1 MKWTNNIK
9 NKSLTSI
16 ILLALCLLVLL
27 NNYLERVHT
36 TNVKDA
42 ISTLYEDRLIAEEY
56 ILKMTSTIYQV
67 REVLASDSNSNSKLI
82 AITKLNDNFNT
93 TYSAYSK
100 TKLTP
105 KEKTTAVELL
115 NYINKFESTFSTN
128 NYSPSHYTN
137 KALTTLSKLSK
148 IQLEESKLIM
158 KNVESQYAT
167 IKASSQYAFAII
179 ILILIVLQIIVF
191 SAESIVPVIKTKD
204 PSLN

>member
-9 NKSLTSI
+9 NKSLASI

-27 NNYLERVHT
+27 NNYLERVHA

-67 REVLASDSNSNSKLI
+67 REVLASDSNSNSKSN
-82 AITKLNDNFNT
+82 AIKTLNDNFNA

-115 NYINKFESTFSTN
+115 NYINKFEPTFSTN
-128 NYSPSHYTN
+128 NYKPSLYTK
-137 KALTTLSKLSK
+137 KALITLSKLSK

-191 SAESIVPVIKTKD
+191 SAESIIPVIKTKD

>member
-1 MKWTNNIK
+1 M
-9 NKSLTSI
+9 
-16 ILLALCLLVLL
+16 LVLL
-27 NNYLERVHT
+27 NNYLERVHA

-67 REVLASDSNSNSKLI
+67 REVLASDSNSNSKSN
-82 AITKLNDNFNT
+82 AIKTLNDNFNA

-128 NYSPSHYTN
+128 NYSPSLYTN

-191 SAESIVPVIKTKD
+191 SAESIIPVIKTKD

>member
-9 NKSLTSI
+9 NKSLASI

-27 NNYLERVHT
+27 NNYLERVHA

-67 REVLASDSNSNSKLI
+67 REVLASDSNNSSKSN
-82 AITKLNDNFNT
+82 AIKTLNDNFNA

-105 KEKTTAVELL
+105 KEKTTSEELL
-115 NYINKFESTFSTN
+115 NYINKFEPTFSTN
-128 NYSPSHYTN
+128 NYQPSLYTN
-137 KALTTLSKLSK
+137 KALITLSKLSK
-148 IQLEESKLIM
+148 IQVEESKLIM

-191 SAESIVPVIKTKD
+191 SAESIIPVIKTKD

>member
-9 NKSLTSI
+9 NKSLASI
-16 ILLALCLLVLL
+16 ILLSLCLLVLL
-27 NNYLERVHT
+27 NNYLERVHA

-67 REVLASDSNSNSKLI
+67 REVLASDSNSNSKSN
-82 AITKLNDNFNT
+82 AIKTLNDNFNA

-128 NYSPSHYTN
+128 NYSPSLYTN

-191 SAESIVPVIKTKD
+191 SAESIIPVIKTKD

>member
-1 MKWTNNIK
+1 MKWTDTIK
-9 NKSLTSI
+9 NKFLASVV
-16 ILLALCLLVLL
+16 LLALCLLVLL
-27 NNYLERVHT
+27 NNYLERTHAN
-36 TNVKDA
+36 NVKDS

-56 ILKMTSTIYQV
+56 ILKMTSTIYQI
-67 REVLASDSNSNSKLI
+67 REVLNSDSSNKLN
-82 AITKLNDNFNT
+82 AINNLNDNFNS
-93 TYSAYSK
+93 TYNAYIK

-105 KEKTTAVELL
+105 KEKKTAQELL
-115 NYINKFESTFSTN
+115 NYRSRFESDFSSN
-128 NYSPSHYTN
+128 NYSPSHYTD
-137 KALTTLSKLSK
+137 KALVTLSKLSK

-191 SAESIVPVIKTKD
+191 SAESIIPVIKTKN

>member
-67 REVLASDSNSNSKLI
+67 REVLASDSNSNSKFI
-82 AITKLNDNFNT
+82 AITKLNNNFNT
-93 TYSAYSK
+93 TFSAYSK

-128 NYSPSHYTN
+128 NYKPSLYTN
-137 KALTTLSKLSK
+137 KALITLSKLSK

>member
-9 NKSLTSI
+9 NKSLASI

-27 NNYLERVHT
+27 NNYLERVHA

-67 REVLASDSNSNSKLI
+67 REVLASDSNSNSKSNVI
-82 AITKLNDNFNT
+82 KTLNDNFNA

-115 NYINKFESTFSTN
+115 NYINKFEPTFSTN
-128 NYSPSHYTN
+128 NYMPSLYTN
-137 KALTTLSKLSK
+137 KALITLSKLSK

-179 ILILIVLQIIVF
+179 ILILVVLQIIVF
-191 SAESIVPVIKTKD
+191 SAESIIPVIKTKD

>member
-9 NKSLTSI
+9 NKSLASI

-27 NNYLERVHT
+27 NNYLERVHA

-67 REVLASDSNSNSKLI
+67 REVLASDSNSNSKLN
-82 AITKLNDNFNT
+82 AIKTLNDNFNA

-115 NYINKFESTFSTN
+115 NYINKFEPTFSTN
-128 NYSPSHYTN
+128 NYKPSLYTK
-137 KALTTLSKLSK
+137 KALITLSKLSK

-191 SAESIVPVIKTKD
+191 SAESIIPVIKTKD